1 MITTKIIARTERTN
15 AKNEAPLYLRII
27 ADRKP
32 KYIALKLFVNIDYWD
47 ENTMQV
53 KRGHQN
59 MQRINNFITTKLAE
73 AQSMSLEAQAKDKV
87 VSSEAMKNHLL
98 GRSGI
103 DFLEYFNAYNDKLLL
118 RDKINTHRRANS
130 VYIKIKDYM
139 NGQHLAIEDITV
151 KWLKDY
157 ELYLSS
163 KKNNS
168 INTIH
173 TEMKGIR
180 RILNEAISE
189 DILKPESS
197 PFLKYKLKWENVEK
211 NYLTEEELL
220 LIENLELPEGECL
233 GVHRDIYVMA
243 TYAGGLRVSDLLQLR
258 WKDFDGE
265 KLTVKTQKTGS
276 VVYIKLPSKALEIIE
291 KYRAMAFVS
300 EGFIFPIMCKYKNL
314 ESAKYR
320 LQAISSATAYINK
333 DLRKLADLACIDKHI
348 HFHTSRHTW
357 ATRALRKGM
366 RIEYVSKLMG
376 HASIKTTQVYAKIV
390 NEELDKAMDVFNE
403 PSAPYDLRTA

>member
-15 AKNEAPLYLRII
+15 AKNEAPLYLRVI
-27 ADRKP
+27 ANRKP
-32 KYIALKLFVNIDYWD
+32 KYIALKLFVNVDYWD

-73 AQSMSLEAQAKDKV
+73 AQSMSLEAQAKEKV
-87 VSSEAMKNHLL
+87 VTSQTMKNNLL
-98 GRSGI
+98 GRSGV
-103 DFLEYFNAYNDKLLL
+103 DFLEYFNAYNDKLIL

-139 NGQHLAIEDITV
+139 KGQHLAIEDITV

-163 KKNNS
+163 EKNNS

-180 RILNEAISE
+180 RIINEAISE
-189 DILKPESS
+189 DILKPENS
-197 PFLKYKLKWENVEK
+197 PFLKFKLKWENVEK

-276 VVYIKLPSKALEIIE
+276 VVYIKLPTKALEIME
-291 KYRAMAFVS
+291 KYKAMAFLS
-300 EGFIFPIMCKYKNL
+300 EGFVFPIMCKYKNL
-314 ESAKYR
+314 ESEKYR

-333 DLRKLADLACIDKHI
+333 DLRKLAELACIDKHI

-403 PSAPYDLRTA
+403 PASEYGLKTA

>member
-1 MITTKIIARTERTN
+1 MITSKIVIRKQKKN
-15 AKNEAPLYLRII
+15 SYNEAPLYLRIT
-27 ADRKP
+27 ADRKA
-32 KYIALKLFVNIDYWD
+32 KFISLGISVNINYWD
-47 ENTMQV
+47 EKAQQV
-53 KRGHQN
+53 TRGHQN

-73 AQSMSLEAQAKDKV
+73 AQSMSLEAQSKERNVTAQK
-87 VSSEAMKNHLL
+87 MKHNLL

-103 DFLEYFNAYNDKLLL
+103 NFLDYFKAYNDKLLL

-130 VYIKIKDYM
+130 VYIKIKEYM

-157 ELYLSS
+157 ELHLST
-163 KKNNS
+163 KKHNS
-168 INTIH
+168 INTIY

-180 RILNEAISE
+180 RIINEAISE
-189 DILKPESS
+189 DLIKPEST
-197 PFLKYKLKWENVEK
+197 PFSKYKLKWENVEK
-211 NYLTEEELL
+211 NYLTEDELL
-220 LIENLELPEGECL
+220 LIEKLQLPKEECISI
-233 GVHRDIYVMA
+233 HRDIYVLA
-243 TYAGGLRVSDLLQLR
+243 TYAGGLRVSDLLQLK

-276 VVYIKLPSKALEIIE
+276 VVYIKLPIKALEIIS
-291 KYRAMAFVS
+291 KYKASASMS

-314 ESAKYR
+314 DKEKYR
-320 LQAISSATAYINK
+320 LKAISSATAYINK
-333 DLRKLADLACIDKHI
+333 DLRKIADLACIDKHI

-390 NEELDKAMDVFNE
+390 NEELDKAMDVFNDAKTE
-403 PSAPYDLRTA
+403 YLKVIA